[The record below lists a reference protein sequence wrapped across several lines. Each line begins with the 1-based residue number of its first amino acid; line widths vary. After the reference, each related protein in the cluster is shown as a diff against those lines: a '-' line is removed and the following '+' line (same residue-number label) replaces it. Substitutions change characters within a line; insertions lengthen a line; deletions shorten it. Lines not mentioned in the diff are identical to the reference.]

1 MTKRASSQNGS
12 TEPSVVSNKKLSA
25 ASNKQPS
32 AASSDKQP
40 SAASSDKQS
49 FVRRAKQNRT
59 CHAIFWWSLKVSCG
73 TILIAALFIGVLY
86 ELNPWFVA
94 SRTLAQA
101 LVVIGGASAIFHYL
115 RLKSLNKRFERP
127 DALET
132 EHGLY
137 RRVRHP
143 MYFSDCLTYIGLFL
157 LFPTIATAIVLGLG
171 VVSLV
176 QQSKVEDRYLAERF
190 GQQFSDWRDRS
201 KLIVPFIY

>member
-12 TEPSVVSNKKLSA
+12 TEPLVVSNKEPSAASNKQPSA

-40 SAASSDKQS
+40 FSP
-49 FVRRAKQNRT
+49 RAKQHRA

-101 LVVIGGASAIFHYL
+101 LVVIGGASAIVHYL

-127 DALET
+127 DVLET
-132 EHGLY
+132 EYGLY
-137 RRVRHP
+137 TRVRHP
-143 MYFSDCLTYIGLFL
+143 MYFSDCLSYIGLFL

-176 QQSKVEDRYLAERF
+176 KQSKVEDRFLAERF
-190 GQQFSDWRDRS
+190 GQQFCDWRERS